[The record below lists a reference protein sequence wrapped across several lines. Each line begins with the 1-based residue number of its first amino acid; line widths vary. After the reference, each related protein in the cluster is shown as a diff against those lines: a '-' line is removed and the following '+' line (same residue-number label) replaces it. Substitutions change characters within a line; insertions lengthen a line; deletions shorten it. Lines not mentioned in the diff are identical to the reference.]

1 MLLTLWRNSL
11 RRWSRL
17 IDSADGQSAAR
28 AAAFGSACASVV
40 ETLETRAMLS
50 AGDVDVIDDDAQI
63 METTAALNAPLG
75 AVVTR
80 PVVTIVAKDAKAHET
95 NRDVGVFTISRTG
108 STSKSLTV
116 PFVIRG
122 SAKNGLDYDK
132 IASSVLI
139 PAGKIAV
146 TITIRPIDDTKVEE
160 PETVTLVVSA
170 TDKYTIGS
178 NGGTA
183 QVGIRNNDG
192 PKVSIATIDTGAGE
206 AGDNRGVF
214 RITRD
219 GATDQPLD
227 VRFTVYGKATNGID
241 YERIVS
247 KMTIPAGESF
257 INIPVKPINDIH
269 TELSES
275 VRIQM
280 RIGRYLVGDQPKAS
294 LNLQD
299 NDAVTGEGFITFSA
313 PDGAGQPGD
322 IFHMQAR
329 IGAIPTNLSRALDQ
343 ITGSDG
349 SDASVALSPDG
360 QWMVLR
366 TNRFSANGD
375 EYHLAVY
382 SVNDLG
388 GGTVVALDTGPV
400 QPLGKSVIASGG
412 DLIVFE
418 SDEGPHESDLW
429 AAVREEGIWS
439 KVLMTGDSTYEV
451 NSSPAISDDGT
462 KILFTGGTAE
472 GGQAILEVKTDGTG
486 IRTVIAQDGG
496 PEGSDAGAVMG
507 SADYAQNDSVIFT
520 AGWNGGSQL
529 WKLHEGGESPTLF
542 LFSGVT
548 NESSAS
554 VLSSGRVITLW
565 GDRPGNDDN
574 ALELTLRY
582 DDGSLLATL
591 LPGVDLPEG
600 GIGCAG

>member
-1 MLLTLWRNSL
+1 MLLTLWRNGL

-17 IDSADGQSAAR
+17 IDSANGQPAAR
-28 AAAFGSACASVV
+28 ATAFRSACASVV

-50 AGDVDVIDDDAQI
+50 GDVVDVVSDDSQI
-63 METTAALNAPLG
+63 METTAAPMG
-75 AVVTR
+75 VVVTG
-80 PVVTIVAKDAKAHET
+80 PVVTIVATDAKAHET
-95 NRDVGVFTISRTG
+95 NRDIGVFTVSRTG

-139 PAGKIAV
+139 PAGKSSV
-146 TITIRPIDDTKVEE
+146 TIRVRPIDDTKVEE
-160 PETVTLVVSA
+160 PETVTLVLSA

-178 NGGTA
+178 NAGTA

-192 PKVSIATIDTGAGE
+192 PKVNITTIDNGSGETGE
-206 AGDNRGVF
+206 NRGVF

-227 VRFTVYGKATNGID
+227 VRFTVYGKATNGLD
-241 YERIVS
+241 YEQIVS

-257 INIPVKPINDIH
+257 INIPIKPINDIH
-269 TELSES
+269 AELSES
-275 VRIQM
+275 IRIQM
-280 RIGRYLVGDQPKAS
+280 RIGRYLVGDQPKAA

-299 NDAVTGEGFITFSA
+299 NDTVTTGEGFITFRA
-313 PDGAGQPGD
+313 PGAEDEPGD
-322 IFHMQAR
+322 IFHMTAR
-329 IGAIPTNLSRALDQ
+329 IGAVPTNLGRALDQ
-343 ITGSDG
+343 ITGVNGADT
-349 SDASVALSPDG
+349 SVTLSPDG
-360 QWMVLR
+360 QWMVLH
-366 TNRFSANGD
+366 TNRFSAGGD
-375 EYHLAVY
+375 DFQLAVY
-382 SVNDLG
+382 QVNNLG
-388 GGTVVALDTGPV
+388 GGALVAFDDGPV

-412 DLIVFE
+412 DLIIFE

-429 AAVREEGIWS
+429 AAVREEGVWS
-439 KVLMTGDSTYEV
+439 KVLLTGESSYDV
-451 NSSPAISDDGT
+451 NTSPAISDDGT

-472 GGQAILEVKTDGTG
+472 GGEAILEVNTDGTE
-486 IRTVIAQDGG
+486 IRTVITQEDG
-496 PEGSDAGAVMG
+496 PEGSDAQAVIG
-507 SADYAQNDSVIFT
+507 SADYAPTDSIIFT
-520 AGWNGGSQL
+520 AGWNGESQL
-529 WKLHEGGESPTLF
+529 WKLYEGGESPTLF

>member
-1 MLLTLWRNSL
+1 
-11 RRWSRL
+11 
-17 IDSADGQSAAR
+17 
-28 AAAFGSACASVV
+28 
-40 ETLETRAMLS
+40 MLS
-50 AGDVDVIDDDAQI
+50 GDA
-63 METTAALNAPLG
+63 ELSAPMG
-75 AVVTR
+75 AVIEP
-80 PVVTIVAKDAKAHET
+80 PVVTIVAKDPKAHET
-95 NRDVGVFTISRTG
+95 NRDPGLFRISRTG
-108 STSKSLTV
+108 STKKSLTV

-139 PAGKIAV
+139 PAGKSGV
-146 TITIRPIDDTKVEE
+146 TIKIKPIDDTKVEE
-160 PETVTLVVSA
+160 PETVTLVLSA
-170 TDKYTIGS
+170 TDKYTVPS
-178 NGGTA
+178 DAGTA

-192 PKVSIATIDTGAGE
+192 PKVNVTAIDNGAGE
-206 AGDNRGVF
+206 AGENRGVF

-227 VRFTVYGKATNGID
+227 VRFTVYGKATNGLD
-241 YERIVS
+241 YERIAS

-257 INIPVKPINDIH
+257 LDVPIKPINDIH

-275 VRIQM
+275 VRIQL
-280 RIGRYLVGDQPKAS
+280 RIGRYLVGDQPKAA
-294 LNLQD
+294 LNLKD
-299 NDAVTGEGFITFSA
+299 NDAVTEGEGFITFRA
-313 PDGAGQPGD
+313 PGVEGEPGD
-322 IFHMQAR
+322 VFHMAAR

-343 ITGSDG
+343 VAGKAG
-349 SDASVALSPDG
+349 AEASLTLSPDG
-360 QWMVLR
+360 QWMVLH
-366 TNRFSANGD
+366 TNRFGGNGD
-375 EYHLAVY
+375 AYELAVY
-382 SVNDLG
+382 PVNNLG
-388 GGTVVALDTGPV
+388 AGELVAFDGGPV

-412 DLIVFE
+412 DLIIFE

-429 AAVREEGIWS
+429 AAARDGAGVWS
-439 KVLMTGDSTYEV
+439 KVLLSGDSTHGV
-451 NSSPAISDDGT
+451 NTTPAISDDGT

-472 GGQAILEVKTDGTG
+472 GGQAILEVNTDGTG

-496 PEGSDAGAVMG
+496 PEGSDPLATIG
-507 SADYAQNDSVIFT
+507 SADFAQSDSIIFT

-542 LFSGVT
+542 LFSGAT

-591 LPGVDLPEG
+591 LPGVDLPVG